1 MALTRLGLNQAVN
14 LATNVTGTLAT
25 GNGGTG
31 ATSFAPGKIG
41 QVVQSGSDYS
51 VVSTS
56 TSYVDF
62 ESSSGT
68 AWETAI
74 TPSATSS
81 KILVMSTLDIRGSRS
96 GANDGR
102 CFAKMMRKIGS
113 GSYSDVAIAA
123 ETVGGYDFGASGIW
137 IKGCVNFMNLIS
149 PNTTDAVTF
158 KFAGKSGASGAEF
171 AFNGG
176 SSAVTKCTLLEVF
189 A

>member
-1 MALTRLGLNQAVN
+1 MAF
-14 LATNVTGTLAT
+14 ATIDVTKGITGTLPTA
-25 GNGGTG
+25 NGGTG
-31 ATSFAPGKIG
+31 ATSFSPGKIG

-81 KILVMSTLDIRGSRS
+81 KILVMSTLDIRGSRN
-96 GANDGR
+96 GQQDGR
-102 CFAKMMRKIGS
+102 CSAKMMRKIGS
-113 GSYSDVAIAA
+113 GSYSDVAIAV
-123 ETVGGYDFGASGIW
+123 ETIGGYDFGGNGIW
-137 IKGCVNFMNLIS
+137 IKGCINFMNLIS

-176 SSAVTKCTLLEVF
+176 STDVTKCTLLEVF